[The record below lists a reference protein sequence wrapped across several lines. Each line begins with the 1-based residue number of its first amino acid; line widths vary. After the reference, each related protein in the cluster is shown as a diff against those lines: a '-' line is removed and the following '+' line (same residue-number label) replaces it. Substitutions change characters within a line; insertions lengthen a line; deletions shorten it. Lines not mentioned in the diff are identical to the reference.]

1 MDILKKNDGDS
12 YELEFVG
19 EQWNGSR
26 LVDSLVIELFSERT
40 MGECHRLIEKYFP
53 IVEEE
58 LKEEHPNMQLVVR
71 MYRS

>member
-1 MDILKKNDGDS
+1 MDILKKNDGDF

-19 EQWNGSR
+19 ERWNGFR

-53 IVEEE
+53 IVA
-58 LKEEHPNMQLVVR
+58 PG
-71 MYRS
+71 